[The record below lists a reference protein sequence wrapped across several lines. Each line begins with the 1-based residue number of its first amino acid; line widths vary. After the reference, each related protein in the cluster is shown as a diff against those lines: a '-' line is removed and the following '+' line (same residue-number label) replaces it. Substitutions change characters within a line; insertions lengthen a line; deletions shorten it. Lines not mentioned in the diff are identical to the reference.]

1 MTAADSH
8 PNPQPV
14 VHDEPVVTIRRRTVQ
29 RATTGIVVLALLVAG
44 GVGYLWGHNNS
55 PTTKV
60 GSSTTAKQASGMT
73 NALADVVPVVEC
85 PSVYGIPGT
94 PASQY
99 PSTIAV
105 SLPAAVAERLS
116 YYSDSTRSVDPI
128 LAPRGWDCRV
138 GIGADGQ
145 IAVGVFPA
153 GTPDNFPAAF
163 ERSTARGVFAY
174 SQSACLGCISDTACP
189 LVPFAS
195 KGTFS
200 GFSPCPYGRPP
211 TEEVRWA
218 NGSPNTP
225 PGAATNDVVY
235 FADPPGVV
243 GDGAPS
249 GGPLTARGVLL
260 FVNDL
265 GSQGYAAS
273 IETCTLS
280 TSMSALCT
288 PILNDFSNREW
299 YVSG

>member
-1 MTAADSH
+1 MTAADSDS
-8 PNPQPV
+8 PDPQPV
-14 VHDEPVVTIRRRTVQ
+14 VHHEPMVTIRRRTVQ
-29 RATTGIVVLALLVAG
+29 RAATGIVVLALLVAG

-60 GSSTTAKQASGMT
+60 GSSTTAKRASSTT

-94 PASQY
+94 PAPKY

-138 GIGADGQ
+138 GVGADGQ
-145 IAVGVFPA
+145 IAVGVFPQS
-153 GTPDNFPAAF
+153 TPDKFPYSF
-163 ERSTARGVFAY
+163 ERSDVQGVVARSDSSCA
-174 SQSACLGCISDTACP
+174 GCISGTVCP
-189 LVPFAS
+189 LAPSATEGTFAS
-195 KGTFS
+195 
-200 GFSPCPYGRPP
+200 GFPCPYSRPP

-235 FADPPGVV
+235 FTDPPGVV

-260 FVNDL
+260 FVNE
-265 GSQGYAAS
+265 QGAAAS
-273 IETCTLS
+273 IETCTLP